1 MEAIMEFNKRKALA
15 LGFAAAM
22 AAAALIR
29 PASAT
34 IGQLLGD
41 WKNVNPNTRDIV
53 RIMITDVGGAVEVHI
68 WGACS
73 PTPCDWGVVRA
84 IPYAPN
90 VSEPLPADA
99 QYLEADYPQS
109 FAQKKVIIGPAPG
122 LGGELRAIS
131 LTRFTDNS
139 GRSNDANTDLFKK

>member
-1 MEAIMEFNKRKALA
+1 MKFNGRKALA
-15 LGFAAAM
+15 IGLAAAT
-22 AAAALIR
+22 AAVILTQ

-34 IGQLLGD
+34 LGQLLGD
-41 WKNVNPNTRDIV
+41 WKNVNPSTRDIV
-53 RIMITDVGGAVEVHI
+53 RIMITDTGGGIEVHV

-73 PTPCDWGVVRA
+73 PTPCDWGTRQA

-99 QYLEADYPQS
+99 QYLEADFPQS
-109 FAQKKVIIGPAPG
+109 FAQVKVIIGPAAGP
-122 LGGELRAIS
+122 GGELRAIS

-139 GRSNDANTDLFKK
+139 GRSNDVNTDMFKK